1 MTRVKE
7 GEYTVT
13 IYRCYD
19 GIKLFVT
26 DSKGNQ
32 IYAHK
37 VSGDALERAK
47 EVIRQQ
53 Q

>member
-7 GEYTVT
+7 GEYTIT

-26 DSKGNQ
+26 DAAGNQ

-37 VSGDALERAK
+37 VTGDAMERARA
-47 EVIRQQ
+47 VIAKQ
-53 Q
+53 